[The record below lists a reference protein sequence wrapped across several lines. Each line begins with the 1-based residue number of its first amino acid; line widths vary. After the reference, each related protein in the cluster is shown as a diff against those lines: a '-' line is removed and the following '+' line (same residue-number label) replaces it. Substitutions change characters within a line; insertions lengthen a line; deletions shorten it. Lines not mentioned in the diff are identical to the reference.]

1 LQYLSRHDLP
11 EFIRV
16 LNTFAVRETDFALI
30 DVAFGPLSDI
40 ALSEDTSYD
49 PADLA
54 ILPPTALRRL
64 AGQPDTPVEV
74 LEHAKK

>member
-16 LNTFAVRETDFALI
+16 LNTFAFRETDFAFR

-49 PADLA
+49 PADLS
-54 ILPPTALRRL
+54 ILPPIALRCL
-64 AGQPDTPVEV
+64 AGQPDTG
-74 LEHAKK
+74 